1 MPVATYQLPCPLIT
15 QFWGNE
21 ILCAHV
27 SYQKWKNKLG
37 HKKKIKEIKK
47 KKESMKHI
55 YLQEKRIFCGFKL
68 QTSILGSWLNLAS
81 SPNSVIYMP
90 HRYWS
95 LWLHFCCFLVTSNF
109 CQQFCYKSFILF
121 DTFFLH
127 FSSNLHLSCIFWFF
141 FSFSW
146 LYFER
151 AKFSY
156 MPLNSTNTYFLGRQM
171 NNSVFTI
178 IALIPIIVLCLQH
191 FWSRVNRSIVRLN
204 IM

>member
-127 FSSNLHLSCIFWFF
+127 FSFPLIFIFLVSSG
-141 FSFSW
+141 FSFH
-146 LYFER
+146 
-151 AKFSY
+151 
-156 MPLNSTNTYFLGRQM
+156 FLGCILKGL
-171 NNSVFTI
+171 SFHI
-178 IALIPIIVLCLQH
+178 CH
-191 FWSRVNRSIVRLN
+191 
-204 IM
+204 